1 MVLTGSELSQ
11 HEHNIRTC
19 FCMQYSTSSVCDL
32 FRQGMYRNLLE
43 GTCAIILPSACLY
56 HFQWLTTQEPS
67 WPHARDRSIA
77 EDSEH
82 FADTWEHLRSVYVC
96 MCVYVCLH
104 ACPYRTYVD
113 NLYYTCLMKGFA
125 QDVQCAQR
133 TTFPV
138 NRPNALVLL
147 HPASTSLA
155 SVLAM
160 TYTPVYTPQQPL
172 MYSVSAGWLCNV
184 ARGARKASLLV
195 TCLCLI
201 YSSVSTCYKKL
212 FALK

>member
-1 MVLTGSELSQ
+1 
-11 HEHNIRTC
+11 
-19 FCMQYSTSSVCDL
+19 
-32 FRQGMYRNLLE
+32 MYRNLLE
-43 GTCAIILPSACLY
+43 GTCAIILPSAYLY
-56 HFQWLTTQEPS
+56 HYQWLTTQEPS
-67 WPHARDRSIA
+67 WPHARDRSIG

-104 ACPYRTYVD
+104 ACPCRTYVD
-113 NLYYTCLMKGFA
+113 NLYYIYRSDERLCTRCTMCT
-125 QDVQCAQR
+125 VYHI
-133 TTFPV
+133 PV

-147 HPASTSLA
+147 HPTSTSLA

-172 MYSVSAGWLCNV
+172 MYSVSAGQSCNV

-195 TCLCLI
+195 TCLCFI
-201 YSSVSTCYKKL
+201 YSSVSTCYKRL

>member
-32 FRQGMYRNLLE
+32 FRQAMYRNLLE
-43 GTCAIILPSACLY
+43 GTCAIILPSAYLY

-82 FADTWEHLRSVYVC
+82 FADTWEHLRSVHVC

-104 ACPYRTYVD
+104 ACPCRTYVD
-113 NLYYTCLMKGFA
+113 NLYYIYRSDERLCTRCTMCTVYHIPSE
-125 QDVQCAQR
+125 QTQCIS
-133 TTFPV
+133 T
-138 NRPNALVLL
+138 
-147 HPASTSLA
+147 PASCIDKLSQCIGYDIHTCI
-155 SVLAM
+155 
-160 TYTPVYTPQQPL
+160 YTTTTTE
-172 MYSVSAGWLCNV
+172 
-184 ARGARKASLLV
+184 SLLV
-195 TCLCLI
+195 GRVT
-201 YSSVSTCYKKL
+201 
-212 FALK
+212 